1 MRIKILLDIEMG
13 DIPEPDRKDIEDMIG
28 QTPPKLSDYNPEEVA
43 EELCSMFSYIDNYD
57 VQQDLWAGSDFYG
70 MIKKVHSAEVLK

>member
-13 DIPEPDRKDIEDMIG
+13 DIPEPDRNDVADMIG
-28 QTPPKLSDYNPEEVA
+28 HTPPKLSDYTQEEVT

-70 MIKKVHSAEVLK
+70 MIKKVHSAEPVK